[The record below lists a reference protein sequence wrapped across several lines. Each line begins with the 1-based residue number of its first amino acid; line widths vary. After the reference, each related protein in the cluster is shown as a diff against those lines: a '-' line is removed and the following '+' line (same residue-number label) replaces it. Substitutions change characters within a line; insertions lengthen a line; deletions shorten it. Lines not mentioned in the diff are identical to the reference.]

1 MRSDLNSTIT
11 AQTTQSLNQGIESL
25 SNGMI
30 ISLYKQFPFLGYSF
44 LGITYAQY
52 ILATFVF
59 IFILILRPLLV
70 KMMVAIFSK
79 ITKSTKT
86 KLDDFV
92 LEEIE
97 SPLRFSLMVLGFY
110 LLVFILNITNS
121 VIANILSSLAIFTL
135 FWFILAIVNGLQS
148 ALYRFMA
155 KINQEL
161 SKEFSKFLIR
171 IIKLIIFILGISSIL
186 TVWGIN
192 VTALIA
198 SLGIGGLA
206 FALAAKDTASNLFG
220 SIAILVDKSIK
231 IGDWV
236 VVDGIEGVVEDIG
249 MRTTKIRTF
258 QKSIT
263 AIPNSIVANAHIEN
277 FSRRDIRR
285 LKFTIGLI
293 YSTKKDDIKAIVSSI
308 ESMIKN
314 HSCIAQDE
322 TIIVNFESFGDSSLN
337 IFIYCFTNTA
347 NWQEYL
353 DIKEDI
359 NYKIIEIV
367 QSNSS
372 DFAFPSQSLYIESLP
387 S

>member
-1 MRSDLNSTIT
+1 MKSDLNATLT
-11 AQTTQSLNQGIESL
+11 VKTTESLNKGIESF
-25 SNGMI
+25 SDGTI
-30 ISLYKQFPFLGYSF
+30 ISLYKQFPFLGYSLF
-44 LGITYAQY
+44 GITYAQY
-52 ILATFVF
+52 ILALFAFV
-59 IFILILRPLLV
+59 FILILRPLLV
-70 KMMVAIFSK
+70 KFFVMIFSR

-86 KLDDFV
+86 KLDDMV
-92 LEEIE
+92 LKEIVP
-97 SPLRFSLMVLGFY
+97 PLRFSLIVVGLF
-110 LLVFILNITNS
+110 LLVFILKINNSIITNTL
-121 VIANILSSLAIFTL
+121 NTLSIYTL
-135 FWFILAIVNGLQS
+135 FWFVLAIVNGLQS

-171 IIKLIIFILGISSIL
+171 IIKLIIIIVGLSSIL
-186 TVWGIN
+186 TIWGIN

-206 FALAAKDTASNLFG
+206 FALAAKDTAANLFG

-285 LKFTIGLI
+285 LKFTIGLV

-314 HSCIAQDE
+314 HSGIAQDE
-322 TIIVNFESFGDSSLN
+322 TIIINFESFGDSSLN
-337 IFIYCFTNTA
+337 IFVYCFTNTA

-359 NYKIIEIV
+359 NYKIIDIV

>member
-1 MRSDLNSTIT
+1 
-11 AQTTQSLNQGIESL
+11 
-25 SNGMI
+25 
-30 ISLYKQFPFLGYSF
+30 
-44 LGITYAQY
+44 
-52 ILATFVF
+52 
-59 IFILILRPLLV
+59 
-70 KMMVAIFSK
+70 
-79 ITKSTKT
+79 
-86 KLDDFV
+86 
-92 LEEIE
+92 
-97 SPLRFSLMVLGFY
+97 
-110 LLVFILNITNS
+110 
-121 VIANILSSLAIFTL
+121 
-135 FWFILAIVNGLQS
+135 
-148 ALYRFMA
+148 
-155 KINQEL
+155 
-161 SKEFSKFLIR
+161 
-171 IIKLIIFILGISSIL
+171 
-186 TVWGIN
+186 
-192 VTALIA
+192 
-198 SLGIGGLA
+198 
-206 FALAAKDTASNLFG
+206 
-220 SIAILVDKSIK
+220 
-231 IGDWV
+231 
-236 VVDGIEGVVEDIG
+236 

-314 HSCIAQDE
+314 HSGIAQDE